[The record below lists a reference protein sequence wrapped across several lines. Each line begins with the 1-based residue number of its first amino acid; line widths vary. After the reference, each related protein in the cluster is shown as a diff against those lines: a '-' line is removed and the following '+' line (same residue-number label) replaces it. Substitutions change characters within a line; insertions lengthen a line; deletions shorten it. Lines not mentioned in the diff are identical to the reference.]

1 MARPTEEHLQSV
13 HRVLRYVSNTKD
25 RGLLYQTGDPE
36 QLVSYTDVDWV
47 GNAGDRRSTSGFTFS
62 LGSIAVP
69 CSSKKL
75 PTVALSSTE
84 VEYREA
90 AVTTC
95 EAIWLKRL
103 LKDLQVEVSDSTL
116 IYSDKLSNIELAKN
130 PVFHARTKHIEVQ
143 HHFVRDRILCD
154 DVELTYI
161 LTDRQNTDIF
171 TKPLG
176 LDKLRKF
183 SGVLG
188 LRHLDLPNLRGRQ
201 VPQDHRRE
209 QERSRSHRTESEEE
223 FDFRSVEEAE
233 GGPVEEAKSGRE
245 GSIRKK

>member
-1 MARPTEEHLQSV
+1 M
-13 HRVLRYVSNTKD
+13 
-25 RGLLYQTGDPE
+25 
-36 QLVSYTDVDWV
+36 
-47 GNAGDRRSTSGFTFS
+47 
-62 LGSIAVP
+62 
-69 CSSKKL
+69 
-75 PTVALSSTE
+75 
-84 VEYREA
+84 
-90 AVTTC
+90 TC

-245 GSIRKK
+245 GSIRKKESKPAKHGGDEANKGEKTKDELETPTRIRAKTDRRKPIQFGCLVRRCRIN